1 MAPVGAPRYTRPMT
15 NDGWTG
21 LLLSDGKLPSIDH
34 LRGRSTNWL
43 SWKRTISCG
52 ISRPPGFGQ
61 MVIGQRLKPLF
72 LKPNK
77 SQLDS
82 GSVCCPYPP
91 EFSSVWVFP
100 LAWVP
105 SPPVRISLSIGI
117 FTQTVLHSVR
127 QCCAVQHSAVLR
139 WSEHWSEQRR
149 EMWSHLWDLSQLWTR
164 SLCWGGSWNYWPST
178 FNNQENVPVIFC
190 DGHRKSSLYPNVM
203 L

>member
-52 ISRPPGFGQ
+52 ISRRPGFGQ
-61 MVIGQRLKPLF
+61 MVIGQRLKPLL
-72 LKPNK
+72 LKPSK
-77 SQLDS
+77 QIPIGFWFSLLS
-82 GSVCCPYPP
+82 
-91 EFSSVWVFP
+91 FSSWILLCLGFP
-100 LAWVP
+100 LGLGP
-105 SPPVRISLSIGI
+105 
-117 FTQTVLHSVR
+117 FTSRAHQSFHRDFHPDSAR
-127 QCCAVQHSAVLR
+127 QCNTVKHSAVLR

-149 EMWSHLWDLSQLWTR
+149 EMWSHLWDQSQLWTR

-178 FNNQENVPVIFC
+178 FNNQDNVPVIFC